1 MRHCEK
7 SYILSVKLKNYLYNI
22 YMYRVQGV
30 LVLIAAMKSKPSA
43 GVDEIIS

>member
-1 MRHCEK
+1 MI
-7 SYILSVKLKNYLYNI
+7 YII
-22 YMYRVQGV
+22 YMCRVKGV